1 MDDLTTGQRRRL
13 LVRGLLRAAL
23 TAAGLV
29 AIYFLLPLDDLSDTY
44 LVVWLAIGVTGLIGV
59 IGWQVRAIV
68 RSNYP
73 AIRAVQALAVS
84 TPLFLLFFAATY
96 FMLSSDDPS
105 RFNEQLSR
113 SDALYVTVT
122 VFSTVGFGDIT
133 PRGELTRL
141 VVTAQMLLDLVILG
155 LGIQVIIGAVQRG
168 RAE

>member
-44 LVVWLAIGVTGLIGV
+44 LVVWLAIGGTGLMGV
-59 IGWQVRAIV
+59 IGWQVRAII
-68 RSNYP
+68 RSTYP

-105 RFNEQLSR
+105 RFSERLSR
-113 SDALYVTVT
+113 SDAVYFTVT